1 MKGSDYRRSRR
12 SAKRPGRL
20 AKPTPLVSDSTPVGS
35 ATPAPGP
42 GKRSLPKIGQE
53 ALFRARMRAPGVNQ
67 EQFRE
72 LFQPVQPPKPVV
84 GDAKIA
90 MDDNVVQTLNWATA
104 SSIFATASAEG
115 MEFLGYP
122 LLAVLAQR
130 AEFRR
135 LSEVIATEMTRKWI
149 KIQASSGDEEGEDK
163 SERVDELT
171 KRIKELNVQHLF
183 RTLAEQDGFFGRSHL
198 YIELKNGVNNQAELL
213 TPIGNGNS
221 EISSTKCQKGDLKAL
236 KVVEAV
242 WVYPLQYNS
251 NDPLHDNWYKPET
264 WQVMS
269 RTVHYTRLLTFVGR
283 EVPDLLKAAYY
294 FGGLSLTQ
302 MARPCVDNWLRAR
315 QSVSDLVYNF
325 STNVLKT
332 DMSAW
337 DMDGGEQLF
346 TRVDMFNA
354 VRSNRGTMVLDK
366 DAEEWD
372 NVAVPL
378 GGLDTLQQQALEH
391 ICSVVGIPIVKY
403 LGIQPAGLNASSEG
417 EIRVFYDWIN
427 AFQEKFF
434 RPHLQTVI
442 WFIMLD
448 LWGEVDEDIT
458 FTFEPLFEL
467 TAKEQ
472 AELRKTDAD
481 TGAVLMGSS
490 VIDAAEERKRIAADE
505 DSPYAGLDVDDVPD
519 ATPEEAASLEPGEG
533 ETEEPEPEE
542 QNLVGKKK
550 AA

>member
-1 MKGSDYRRSRR
+1 MKGSHYRR
-12 SAKRPGRL
+12 GRKVATRKSL
-20 AKPTPLVSDSTPVGS
+20 RKVEQPSPETPV
-35 ATPAPGP
+35 APVE
-42 GKRSLPKIGQE
+42 KRKLPKFGQA
-53 ALFRARMRAPGVNQ
+53 ALLRARMKPAGISQ
-67 EQFRE
+67 GDFRE
-72 LFQPVQPPKPVV
+72 LFQPIQPPKAVV
-84 GDAKIA
+84 GDRKIA
-90 MDDNVVQTLNWATA
+90 MDDNVVQTLNWASA
-104 SSIFATASAEG
+104 SSIFATAASEG

-122 LLAVLAQR
+122 LLSVLAQR

-149 KIQASSGDEEGEDK
+149 KLQASTGEDGADK
-163 SERVDELT
+163 TDRVDELK
-171 KRIKELNVQHLF
+171 KRMSVLNVQALF
-183 RTLAEQDGFFGRSHL
+183 RYMAEQDGFFGRSHL
-198 YIELKNGVNNQAELL
+198 YIELEDGKDNPKELL
-213 TPIGNGNS
+213 TSIGGGNTKMS
-221 EISSTKCQKGDLKAL
+221 ATKCQKGSLRSLKS
-236 KVVEAV
+236 VEAV
-242 WVYPLQYNS
+242 WCYPMQYNS
-251 NDPLHDNWYKPET
+251 NNPLHDHWYRPET
-264 WQVMS
+264 WQVMGQ
-269 RTVHYTRLLTFVGR
+269 TVHHTRLLTFVGR

-302 MARPCVDNWLRAR
+302 MARSYVDNWLRAR
-315 QSVSDLVYNF
+315 QSTSDLVYNF

-337 DMDGGEQLF
+337 EMDGGEQLF

-378 GGLDTLQQQALEH
+378 GGLDALQQQALEH

-448 LWGEVDEDIT
+448 LWGEIDEDIT

-467 TAKEQ
+467 TAKEM

-481 TGAVLMGSS
+481 TGQVLVQGGVLDPS
-490 VIDAAEERKRIAADE
+490 EERKRIAADE
-505 DSPYAGLDVDDVPD
+505 DSPYSGLDVEDVPD
-519 ATPEEAASLEPGEG
+519 ATPEEAEGLEPGG
-533 ETEEPEPEE
+533 EPENIEEPEEPV
-542 QNLVGKKK
+542 QKKK